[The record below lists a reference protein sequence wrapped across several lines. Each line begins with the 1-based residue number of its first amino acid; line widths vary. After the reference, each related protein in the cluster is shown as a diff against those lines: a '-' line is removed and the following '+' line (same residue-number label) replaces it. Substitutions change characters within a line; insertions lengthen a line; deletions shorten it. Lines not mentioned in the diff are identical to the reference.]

1 MSKIALFEA
10 LPLRNAISKRIQE
23 LLQERDSVAY
33 VEHDK
38 DEKYTKPT
46 KNVDQITAE
55 LESTK
60 KDYRELVVLIAK
72 ANLDAKVLWDEKELS
87 ITEALE
93 LAQQLRGEANKL
105 KSYGRSQKTERVNS
119 YSDVI
124 SYREALFD
132 PDKMQAKGLKLERMA
147 NRLSNSIEKA
157 NHNYEI
163 EFEAADKYL

>member
-10 LPLRNAISKRIQE
+10 LPLRNTISKRIQE

-38 DEKYTKPT
+38 DEPYTKPT
-46 KNVDQITAE
+46 KTIDKITTE
-55 LESTK
+55 LEVAR
-60 KDYRELVVLIAK
+60 KDYRDLVVLMAE
-72 ANLDAKVLWDEKELS
+72 ANLYAKVVWDEKELS

-105 KSYGRSQKTERVNS
+105 KNYGRSKQTERLAS
-119 YSDVI
+119 YSDVV
-124 SYREALFD
+124 SYREAMFE
-132 PDKMQAKGLKLERMA
+132 PEKMKSKGLKLERMA
-147 NRLSNSIEKA
+147 NRLSNAIEKA

-163 EFEAADKYL
+163 EFEVANKYL